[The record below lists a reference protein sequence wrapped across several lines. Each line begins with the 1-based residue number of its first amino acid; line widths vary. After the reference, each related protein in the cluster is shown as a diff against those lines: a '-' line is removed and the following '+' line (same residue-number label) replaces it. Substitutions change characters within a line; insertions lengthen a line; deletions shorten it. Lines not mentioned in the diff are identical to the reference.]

1 MVTVDEGVVHAGRRF
16 FVTENPLFLL
26 FYRHRE
32 TFDSSLACKQ
42 VACFFYSTASLMFSL
57 NNSSQ
62 CL

>member
-1 MVTVDEGVVHAGRRF
+1 MYRQWLCMVTVDEGVVHAGRRF

-42 VACFFYSTASLMFSL
+42 VACFFTP
-57 NNSSQ
+57 Q
-62 CL
+62 HP